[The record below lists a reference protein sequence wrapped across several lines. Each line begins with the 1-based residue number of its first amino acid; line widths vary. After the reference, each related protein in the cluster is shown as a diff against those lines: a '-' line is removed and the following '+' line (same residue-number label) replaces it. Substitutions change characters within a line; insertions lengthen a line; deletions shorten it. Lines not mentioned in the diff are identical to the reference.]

1 MNLTIHTFSVILV
14 KEVIPIELDTNNRS
28 VFSLHYHLVLVVKYR
43 KKVINSEVSEA
54 IREIFSN
61 IAPNY
66 HIEVEEWN
74 HDTDHVHVLFKA
86 NPKTDLVKFL
96 NSFKSAS
103 SRIVKKEYPQIKEK
117 LWKESFWTKSYC
129 LITTGGASIETI
141 RKYIEKQGGN

>member
-1 MNLTIHTFSVILV
+1 M
-14 KEVIPIELDTNNRS
+14 EMDTNNRS

-43 KKVINSEVSEA
+43 KKVINNEVSAA

-129 LITTGGASIETI
+129 LITTGGTSTETI

>member
-1 MNLTIHTFSVILV
+1 M
-14 KEVIPIELDTNNRS
+14 EMDTNNRS

-43 KKVINSEVSEA
+43 KRVINNEISET
-54 IREIFSN
+54 IQEIFSN

-66 HIEVEEWN
+66 YINVEEWN
-74 HDTDHVHVLFKA
+74 HDIDHVHVLFKA

-103 SRIVKKEYPQIKEK
+103 SRIVKKEYPHIREK

-141 RKYIEKQGGN
+141 RKYIEKQGGNWNG